1 MTIGI
6 VASGPDMLT
15 LSKFLSTYDHD
26 YIIYYD
32 DLLRPYGDKP
42 AALVQAM
49 IADAI
54 EVLTKRGVDTVILPP
69 VRELAFRTQEKVL
82 PLFQTYVTDYC
93 FADSLVGKMWA
104 IGDRSD
110 IQVAQ
115 PLLESIA
122 AEYTLSENQQKI
134 QKFHKPMRRRL
145 KETPLRK
152 YFLTVLSYSDPMAN
166 KVAKFDLRY
175 FKDANVDT
183 LIPLNY
189 GYFNYQNTISKFLNF
204 KKCRFHKFD
213 KVQQSFEKIVTKKG
227 TQYWVSILYTG
238 QKELLERQKK
248 IMRTLQRWKSI
259 EVQREKI

>member
-1 MTIGI
+1 
-6 VASGPDMLT
+6 MLT
-15 LSKFLSTYDHD
+15 LSKFLSTYDHE

-42 AALVQAM
+42 AALVQAV
-49 IADAI
+49 IADAMD
-54 EVLTKRGVDTVILPP
+54 VLIKRGVDTIILPP
-69 VRELAFRTQEKVL
+69 VRELAFRAHEKVL
-82 PLFQTYVTDYC
+82 PLFQTYLTDYC
-93 FADSLVGKMWA
+93 FTNSLVGKMWA

-110 IQVAQ
+110 IQIAQ
-115 PLLESIA
+115 PLLESVA
-122 AEYTLSENQQKI
+122 AEHTLTDNQQKI
-134 QKFHKPMRRRL
+134 KKFHHPMNRWL

-189 GYFNYQNTISKFLNF
+189 GYFNYQNTVTKFLNF
-204 KKCRFHKFD
+204 KKCRFHKLD
-213 KVQQSFEKIVTKKG
+213 KVQHSFEKIVPEKG
-227 TQYWVSILYTG
+227 TKYWISILYTG

-248 IMRTLQRWKSI
+248 IIWTLQRGKSI

>member
-15 LSKFLSTYDHD
+15 LTKFLSTYDHE

-42 AALVQAM
+42 AALVQAV

-54 EVLTKRGVDTVILPP
+54 AVLEKRGVDKIILPP
-69 VRELAFRTQEKVL
+69 VWELAFRTNKKIL
-82 PLFQTYVTDYC
+82 PLFQTYLTDYC
-93 FADSLVGKMWA
+93 FTNSLVGKMGA

-110 IQVAQ
+110 MQVAQ
-115 PLLESIA
+115 PLLESCA
-122 AEYTLSENQQKI
+122 TDYKLTNNQEKI
-134 QKFHKPMRRRL
+134 KKFHNPMKRRL

-189 GYFNYQNTISKFLNF
+189 GYFHYQNTIAKFLNF
-204 KKCRFHKFD
+204 KKCRFHKLE
-213 KVQQSFEKIVTKKG
+213 KVQDSFEKLALPQGKKYDM
-227 TQYWVSILYTG
+227 TILYTG

-248 IMRTLQRWKSI
+248 IMRTLQRGKSV
-259 EVQREKI
+259 ELKREKI